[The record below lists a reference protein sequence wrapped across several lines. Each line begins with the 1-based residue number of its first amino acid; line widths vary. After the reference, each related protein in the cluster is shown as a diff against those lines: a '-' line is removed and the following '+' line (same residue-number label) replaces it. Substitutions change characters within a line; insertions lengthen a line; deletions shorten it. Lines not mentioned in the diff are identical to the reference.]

1 MYYLQSRYYD
11 PETRRFINADNVG
24 VVSSDYLTTL
34 GGQNLYS
41 YCLNDPINAYDPT
54 GHTTVGAIIGLV
66 IAIAFF
72 AWAVFGL
79 IQAIKAFIK
88 EPSWLNLL
96 FVVLAVIEVVMS
108 AIAVWQAFKAVSVA
122 FKAARGAKFI
132 NTIDDTATS
141 AAKMS
146 DTHNTRF
153 DTNTFDGNGKIP
165 CNGNCFKEGT
175 QVLTEEG
182 YKNIED
188 VKVGDK
194 VLAYDEETGEQA
206 YKPVKQLFRNTT
218 EKWCTVSV
226 LVGDVITEIVSTP
239 SHKYYLS
246 ENTLNREVGEKQE
259 HASYIGLSEKW
270 VSAHN
275 LRKGDKVLLSDGS
288 YGIVETVK
296 IEELANP
303 ETTYNFEVADFH
315 TYFVGEQSVCV
326 HNVGCGGTNAP
337 NSPEKV
343 KASYI
348 KQNKIDA
355 HALKKEILGNKS
367 KDIAKFDIFKDKANS
382 NRIWLGNKSQTVW
395 HDTGYYIDDLLTY
408 FGGI

>member
-1 MYYLQSRYYD
+1 MQSRYYD

-182 YKNIED
+182 YKNT
-188 VKVGDK
+188 KHGD
-194 VLAYDEETGEQA
+194 
-206 YKPVKQLFRNTT
+206 
-218 EKWCTVSV
+218 
-226 LVGDVITEIVSTP
+226 I
-239 SHKYYLS
+239 
-246 ENTLNREVGEKQE
+246 
-259 HASYIGLSEKW
+259 
-270 VSAHN
+270 
-275 LRKGDKVLLSDGS
+275 
-288 YGIVETVK
+288 
-296 IEELANP
+296 
-303 ETTYNFEVADFH
+303 
-315 TYFVGEQSVCV
+315 
-326 HNVGCGGTNAP
+326 
-337 NSPEKV
+337 
-343 KASYI
+343 
-348 KQNKIDA
+348 
-355 HALKKEILGNKS
+355 
-367 KDIAKFDIFKDKANS
+367 
-382 NRIWLGNKSQTVW
+382 
-395 HDTGYYIDDLLTY
+395 
-408 FGGI
+408 